1 MSILGEDLK
10 DLITQCWWVSHHFI
24 MGLLMERIVVNRQM
38 EPTIV
43 RVQVP
48 LDPVNFS
55 PNQRRF

>member
-1 MSILGEDLK
+1 METLEYY
-10 DLITQCWWVSHHFI
+10 FI

-48 LDPVNFS
+48 LDPANFS
-55 PNQRRF
+55 LNQRRF